1 MDNIIRIIKDNGNYH
16 LNYKELNEICYIG
29 KNGLTKNKIEGD
41 FKTPIG
47 LFDLGIVF
55 GIHKK
60 EELSLNNHIEY
71 YQINKNHFWID
82 DPNSKY
88 YNNLVD
94 ITKVEKDWI
103 SAENLL
109 DNKKPYEYA
118 IEIKSNPH
126 NIPGKGSAIFIHC
139 KTKNYTAGCISI
151 EKEKMKKLLASIDE
165 NTKILIW

>member
-1 MDNIIRIIKDNGNYH
+1 MDNIIKIIKNNENYY
-16 LNYKELNEICYIG
+16 LSYKELNEICYIG
-29 KNGLTKNKIEGD
+29 KNGLTKNKKEGD
-41 FKTPIG
+41 LKTPIG
-47 LFDLGIVF
+47 LFNLGIVF
-55 GIHKK
+55 GTHKK
-60 EELSLNNHIEY
+60 EELSLNSQIEY
-71 YQINKNHFWID
+71 YQINKNFFWVD

-118 IEIKSNPH
+118 IEIKSNPK

-139 KTKNYTAGCISI
+139 KNKNYTKGCISI
-151 EKEKMKKLLASIDE
+151 EKDKMKELLASIDK
-165 NTKILIW
+165 NTKIKIG

>member
-1 MDNIIRIIKDNGNYH
+1 MDNIIRIIKDNENYY

-55 GIHKK
+55 GIRKK

-71 YQINKNHFWID
+71 YQINKNLFWVD

-151 EKEKMKKLLASIDE
+151 EKEKMKDLLASIDE
-165 NTKILIW
+165 NTKILI